1 MRRPNIYSASF
12 MSTFTPP
19 PIRVLLVKAEAVM
32 REGLRLLLNN
42 QPGITVIGEASNC
55 REAAAAA
62 IQEQP
67 DIVLLDVNLGDEG
80 VLACIQEIRGVA
92 ARAHVIILTGA
103 DNPEIHH
110 SAISQGAK
118 GLVRKSETSDVLVE
132 AIKKVNAGEVWLD
145 GALMARVLNEMWRLL
160 AARQA
165 ETEAVNSNHVS
176 GAAPEVARDKAG
188 DWEKGENGEKA
199 EKKEKGEGRVPKG
212 GLSDSES
219 AKIALLT
226 EREREIVALIGK
238 GLKNKEIAGRLFISV
253 ITVRHHLSSIF
264 NKLEVSDRF
273 ELAIYAFRY
282 GLAKI
287 PLEPAHER
295 SPS

>member
-1 MRRPNIYSASF
+1 MP
-12 MSTFTPP
+12 TFTPP

-32 REGLRLLLNN
+32 REGLRLLLNS
-42 QPGITVIGEASNC
+42 QPGITVVGEASNC
-55 REAAAAA
+55 REAVAAVS
-62 IQEQP
+62 QEKP

-92 ARAHVIILTGA
+92 ARAHMIILTGA
-103 DNPEIHH
+103 DNLEIHH

-145 GALMARVLNEMWRLL
+145 GALMARVLNEMWQLL

-165 ETEAVNSNHVS
+165 ETETVNSNHIS
-176 GAAPEVARDKAG
+176 GAAPEGSRDKEENW
-188 DWEKGENGEKA
+188 DKWEKE
-199 EKKEKGEGRVPKG
+199 EKKEKGQGKAPKG
-212 GLSDSES
+212 GLPDAES

-287 PLEPAHER
+287 PLELASER